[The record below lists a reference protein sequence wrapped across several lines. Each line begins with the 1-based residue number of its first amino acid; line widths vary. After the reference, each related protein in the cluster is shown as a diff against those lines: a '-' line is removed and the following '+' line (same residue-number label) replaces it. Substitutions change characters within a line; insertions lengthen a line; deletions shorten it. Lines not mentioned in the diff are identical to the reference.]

1 MAVIGGSRPQNKLR
15 RVTGFLQEPP
25 HLPDAW
31 ASDRALREATRFH
44 LDESSFSAAEEGL
57 AEMGAR
63 AVAPE
68 TLALSRRAE
77 LEPPIH
83 TPYATW
89 GERVDE
95 IKVSDA
101 YLELGRI
108 GVAAGVTGLPYE
120 DTPYGPGARVV
131 WGALL
136 ALWGPS
142 SALYSCPVAM
152 TDGAARTLLLH
163 GDLDDMAVVGRLTTR
178 DPDQAWT
185 SGQWMTETAG
195 GSDVGRTGTVA
206 ARDQDGQWRLTGTK
220 WFTSATTSEMAL
232 TLARPDESVAG
243 SRGLTL
249 FRIHRR
255 LDDGRPNNIL
265 VRRLKEKLGTRSL
278 PTAELELEGAL
289 AFPIG
294 DPYDGGGVRRIATM
308 LNITRIHNSWGATA
322 AIGRGLAWA
331 RAYAGVREVFGKPL
345 HSMSAHR
352 ATLADMAVDYAASLA
367 LTMRCCELMGRVEH
381 GVASESEVA
390 LLRGLT
396 PLTKLSTG
404 RWSIA
409 AVTEAMESLGGVGY
423 CEDSTLPA
431 LVRNTHV
438 IPIWE
443 GTTNVLALDFL
454 RAAARSDA
462 LETLVEDARATVD
475 PLKGDPYVGN
485 AAVVCRDALSELKLR
500 GRSILEG
507 AGDAE
512 AAARSLAMS
521 LAAAYACAR
530 LCAQGKW
537 AADRGDLRTA
547 ATALRLAE
555 RGLVQ
560 AKPPRHL
567 ELGMDEAI
575 SRETDRPEVP
585 NP

>member
-1 MAVIGGSRPQNKLR
+1 MA
-15 RVTGFLQEPP
+15 GFLQEPP
-25 HLPDAW
+25 RLPDSW
-31 ASDRALREATRFH
+31 TSDHALREATRFH
-44 LDESSFSAAEEGL
+44 LDESAFGDAEGQLAA
-57 AEMGAR
+57 MGER
-63 AVAPE
+63 ATKQE
-68 TLALSRRAE
+68 TLDLSRRAE
-77 LEPPIH
+77 LEPPVHI
-83 TPYATW
+83 PYATW
-89 GERVDE
+89 GERIDE
-95 IKVSDA
+95 IRVSSA

-108 GVAAGVTGLPYE
+108 GIEAGVTALPYE
-120 DTPYGPGARVV
+120 DTPYGAGARVV

-163 GDLDDMAVVGRLTTR
+163 GDLDDMAIMGRLTTR
-178 DPDQAWT
+178 DYEQAWT

-206 ARDQDGQWRLTGTK
+206 HRGEDGTWRLTGTK

-232 TLARPDESVAG
+232 TLARPEGAPEG
-243 SRGLTL
+243 SKGLTL
-249 FRIHRR
+249 FRIHRN
-255 LDDGRPNNIL
+255 LDDGTRNNIV
-265 VRRLKEKLGTRSL
+265 VRRLKDKLGTRSM

-289 AFPIG
+289 AYPIG

-322 AIGRGLAWA
+322 AVARGLAWA
-331 RAYAGVREVFGKPL
+331 RAYARVREVFGRPL
-345 HSMSAHR
+345 HTLSAHR
-352 ATLADMAVDYAASLA
+352 ATLTDMAVDYAACLA
-367 LTMRCCELMGRVEH
+367 LTLRCCQLMGRVEH
-381 GVASESEVA
+381 GVASESEAA

-409 AVTEAMESLGGVGY
+409 AVTEAMEAVGGVGY

-454 RAAARSDA
+454 RASARSGA
-462 LETLVEDARATVD
+462 LETLIEDARATVD
-475 PLKGDPYVGN
+475 PLRSDPHVGS
-485 AAVVCRDALSELKLR
+485 AATACGDALSELKLR
-500 GRSILEG
+500 ARAILDG
-507 AGDAE
+507 SGDPE
-512 AAARSLAMS
+512 ASARSLAMG
-521 LAAAYACAR
+521 LAASYACAR

-537 AADRGDLRTA
+537 AAESGDLRTA
-547 ATALRLAE
+547 ATASRMAA
-555 RGLVQ
+555 RGLVPPL
-560 AKPPRHL
+560 PPRHL

-575 SRETDRPEVP
+575 GDEADIAGPAD
-585 NP
+585 

>member
-1 MAVIGGSRPQNKLR
+1 MAS
-15 RVTGFLQEPP
+15 FLQEPP
-25 HLPDAW
+25 TLPDPW
-31 ASDRALREATRFH
+31 SSDRALREATRFH
-44 LDESSFSAAEEGL
+44 LDEAAFTSADAEL
-57 AEMGAR
+57 AAMGRR
-63 AVAPE
+63 ATAPE
-68 TLALSRRAE
+68 MLALARRAE

-89 GERVDE
+89 GERIDE
-95 IKVSDA
+95 IRVSDA
-101 YLELGRI
+101 YVELGRI
-108 GVAAGVTGLPYE
+108 GIEAGVTALPYE
-120 DTPYGPGARVV
+120 DTPYGAGARIV

-178 DPDQAWT
+178 DHGQAWT

-206 ARDQDGQWRLTGTK
+206 SHGDDGRWRLTGTK

-232 TLARPDESVAG
+232 TLARPEGAPQG

-249 FRIHRR
+249 FRIHRT
-255 LDDGRPNNIL
+255 LDDGRRNNIV
-265 VRRLKEKLGTRSL
+265 VRRLKEKLGTRAL

-289 AFPIG
+289 AHPVG
-294 DPYDGGGVRRIATM
+294 DPYDGGGVRRISTM
-308 LNITRIHNSWGATA
+308 LNITRIHNSWGATG

-331 RAYAGVREVFGKPL
+331 RAYARVREVFGSPL
-345 HSMSAHR
+345 HTKSAHR
-352 ATLADMAVDYAASLA
+352 ATLTDMAVDYAASLA

-381 GVASESEVA
+381 GVAGGSEA
-390 LLRGLT
+390 GLLRGLT
-396 PLTKLSTG
+396 PLAKLATG

-409 AVTEAMESLGGVGY
+409 AVTEAMEAVGGVGY
-423 CEDSTLPA
+423 CEDSSLPA

-454 RAAARSDA
+454 RASARSGA
-462 LETLVEDARATVD
+462 LETLIEDARATVE
-475 PLKGDPYVGN
+475 PLKGDRHVGR
-485 AAVVCRDALSELKLR
+485 AAVACRDALSELQLR
-500 GRSILEG
+500 GRAVLDG

-512 AAARSLAMS
+512 ATARSLAMG

-530 LCAQGKW
+530 LCAQGRW
-537 AADRGDLRTA
+537 AAERGDLRTA
-547 ATALRLAE
+547 ATAVRMAE
-555 RGLVQ
+555 RGLVPP
-560 AKPPRHL
+560 KPPRHL
-567 ELGMDEAI
+567 ELGMDDALG
-575 SRETDRPEVP
+575 DEVDIAATAD
-585 NP
+585 